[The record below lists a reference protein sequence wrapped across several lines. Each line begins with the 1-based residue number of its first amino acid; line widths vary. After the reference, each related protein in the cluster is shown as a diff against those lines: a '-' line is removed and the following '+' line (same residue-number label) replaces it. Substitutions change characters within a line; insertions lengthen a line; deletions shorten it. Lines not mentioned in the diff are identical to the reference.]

1 VPRLQRAPQ
10 RTGVA
15 PQGPALDWSAVAFL
29 DEEQEEYAPPAEPER
44 PRRFEGPERR
54 RQQFL
59 LRRLIAVGVGLAFLI
74 LLVLGFRSCLEAR
87 SDRGLRD
94 YTESI
99 ATTMQE
105 SEQRGDEFFEL
116 VDNPGDTSEQQ
127 FEQQVNSQRN
137 YAQSL
142 LDRAENVG
150 VPGQME
156 DAQSAVVLTLK
167 MRRNALQ
174 AIAENIGSATADA
187 ETAGPVETIT
197 NAMSSL
203 YSSDIVWTTVGSPEM
218 SAVLDSEGVDTSE
231 LPAGNFMPEGTQA
244 LEYLDQTTI
253 VERLGGI
260 TGEEAASGTQGLGI
274 TGVSIGDV
282 TLDPD
287 TTTEVS
293 DDAREVTVQVQ
304 NQGEVDE
311 GGIQVEVTV
320 DDGEPLTKTIE
331 EIAAGDT
338 GEVTIPLTS
347 LPQPGTE
354 AQLDV
359 FVQPV
364 PSEAVTT
371 NNQAAYS
378 VIFGA
383 TTTP

>member
-1 VPRLQRAPQ
+1 L
-10 RTGVA
+10 
-15 PQGPALDWSAVAFL
+15 AFL
-29 DEEQEEYAPPAEPER
+29 DEEQEELAPPPEPER

-59 LRRLIAVGVGLAFLI
+59 LRRLIAVGVGLCFLI

-94 YTESI
+94 YAESI
-99 ATTMQE
+99 STTMQE

-116 VDNPGDTSEQQ
+116 VDNPGDTTEQQ

-150 VPGQME
+150 VPGQMD

-187 ETAGPVETIT
+187 ETASSVEVIT

-203 YSSDIVWTTVGSPEM
+203 YSSDIVWTTVGSPEI
-218 SAVLDSEGVDTSE
+218 SAVLDSEGVDASE

-244 LEYLDQTTI
+244 LEYLDQATI
-253 VERLGGI
+253 VEKLAGI
-260 TGEEAASGTQGLGI
+260 TGGETPSGTQGLGLE
-274 TGVSIGDV
+274 GVTIGDV

-287 TTTEVS
+287 TTTEVP
-293 DDAREVTVQVQ
+293 DDAREVVVLVQ

-311 GGIQVEVTV
+311 SGVQVTV
-320 DDGEPLTKTIE
+320 TVGDGEPLNKTIE
-331 EIAAGDT
+331 QLAAGES
-338 GEVTIPLTS
+338 GEVAIPLTS

-354 AQLDV
+354 TDITV
-359 FVQPV
+359 VVEPV
-364 PSEAVTT
+364 AGEAVTD
-371 NNQAAYS
+371 NNQASYS
-378 VIFGA
+378 IIFGA
-383 TTTP
+383 ATTP